1 MENWYQKDIEEV
13 KKVLGTDL
21 EKGLTEN
28 KAQELQNTKGF
39 NELAAKK
46 KKSLIVKFLEQFKDF
61 MIIVLIIAAIVSG
74 VVGVLEGEGIT
85 DTIIILVVV
94 IVNAIIGVAQENKAE
109 KSLEALQKLSAHA
122 SKVIRDGNLI
132 VVPSRELVPGDIVVL
147 DTGDF
152 VPADLRIIEAINLKS
167 QESALTGES
176 VPVEK
181 TVDAISEEAGIGD
194 RTNMLFSSSLITYG
208 RGKGI
213 VVETGMNTEVGKIAQ
228 IINSSE
234 ETTTPLQ
241 EKLNKLGKTLGI
253 AALVI
258 CVIIFIIGWL
268 YGKEP
273 IHMFMTA
280 VSLAVAA
287 IPEGLAAVSTIVL
300 AIGVQR
306 MVKKNAIVKKLP
318 AVETLGSA
326 SVICSDKTGTLT
338 QNKMTVK
345 KVYVD
350 NKSMDMENIKL
361 LESKSTLERLV
372 YIAMLCN
379 DTKVGE
385 DNELTGDPTETAL
398 VDMGMNLDID
408 IHKIFDID
416 RLQEIPFDSVRKLM
430 TTVHKIDDKY
440 IVYTKGGVDE
450 LLKICNSYVVNN
462 EVKTDLENFKNEI
475 YSRNEE
481 MAKAAL
487 RVVLVVPASL
497 RNSAAGQFLRPGHP
511 EPDHRSYRIH
521 QDR

>member
-21 EKGLTEN
+21 EKGLTET

-61 MIIVLIIAAIVSG
+61 MIIVLILAAIVSG
-74 VVGVLEGEGIT
+74 VVGVLQGEGIT

-280 VSLAVAA
+280 
-287 IPEGLAAVSTIVL
+287 GT
-300 AIGVQR
+300 
-306 MVKKNAIVKKLP
+306 KN
-318 AVETLGSA
+318 G
-326 SVICSDKTGTLT
+326 
-338 QNKMTVK
+338 
-345 KVYVD
+345 
-350 NKSMDMENIKL
+350 
-361 LESKSTLERLV
+361 
-372 YIAMLCN
+372 
-379 DTKVGE
+379 
-385 DNELTGDPTETAL
+385 
-398 VDMGMNLDID
+398 
-408 IHKIFDID
+408 
-416 RLQEIPFDSVRKLM
+416 
-430 TTVHKIDDKY
+430 
-440 IVYTKGGVDE
+440 
-450 LLKICNSYVVNN
+450 
-462 EVKTDLENFKNEI
+462 
-475 YSRNEE
+475 
-481 MAKAAL
+481 
-487 RVVLVVPASL
+487 
-497 RNSAAGQFLRPGHP
+497 
-511 EPDHRSYRIH
+511 
-521 QDR
+521 